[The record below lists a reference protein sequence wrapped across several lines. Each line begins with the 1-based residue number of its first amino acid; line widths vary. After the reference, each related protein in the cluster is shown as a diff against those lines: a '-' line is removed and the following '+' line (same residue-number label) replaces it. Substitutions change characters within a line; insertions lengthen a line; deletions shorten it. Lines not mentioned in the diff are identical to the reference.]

1 MYPITGPACL
11 GVNGRMMLNAY
22 TVDTGS
28 IYSDYGNAKSV
39 NTEISG
45 ILSKIGDDFN
55 PWYSSRLFL
64 SAGTL
69 CFRDESGSPASYNGY
84 YGR

>member
-1 MYPITGPACL
+1 
-11 GVNGRMMLNAY
+11 MMLNAY
-22 TVDTGS
+22 TVNTGS
-28 IYSDYGNAKSV
+28 IYSEPGNAKSV

-45 ILSKIGDDFN
+45 KYPKIGDDFN

-69 CFRDESGSPASYNGY
+69 CFRD
-84 YGR
+84 

>member
-1 MYPITGPACL
+1 
-11 GVNGRMMLNAY
+11 MLNAY
-22 TVDTGS
+22 TVNTGS
-28 IYSDYGNAKSV
+28 IYSEPGNAKSV

-45 ILSKIGDDFN
+45 KYPKIGDDFN

-69 CFRDESGSPASYNGY
+69 CFRD
-84 YGR
+84 